1 METIIFDVDDT
12 LYDQAL
18 SFHETFKQLIDDSYS
33 YQAIDAVY
41 RASRH
46 YSEQLFDQSERGEIT
61 VLEWQAGR
69 FKLALLDSGVEIDDE
84 TALQFHQLYKEHQA
98 AITLFPEVE
107 ALLETLHQ
115 ENKQLAILT
124 NGEEAHQQMKIKQ
137 LALNRWIPEANIF
150 ISGTY
155 GIAKPKE
162 EIFKLVEDK
171 LGADPNQ
178 TVYVGDSF
186 EKDIVGAKR
195 AGWHAVWMN
204 HRNRQADP
212 NSPYQA
218 DQEVHSAKALFD
230 YFKNEHVN

>member
-1 METIIFDVDDT
+1 MKTIIFDVDDT

-18 SFHETFKQLIDDSYS
+18 SFHQTFKQLIDDTFSYE
-33 YQAIDAVY
+33 AIDKVY
-41 RASRH
+41 RASRA
-46 YSEQLFDQSERGEIT
+46 YSEQLFDQSERGDIT

-69 FKLALLDSGVEIDDE
+69 FKLALLDSGIEIDDE

-107 ALLETLHQ
+107 ALLDTLHQ
-115 ENKQLAILT
+115 EHTQLAILT
-124 NGEEAHQQMKIKQ
+124 NGEEAHQQMKIDQ
-137 LALNRWIPEANIF
+137 LALNRWIPEAHTF

-155 GIAKPKE
+155 GIAKPKA

-171 LGADPNQ
+171 LGAIPKQ

-195 AGWHAVWMN
+195 AGWQAVWMN

-212 NSPYQA
+212 LSPYQA
-218 DQEVHSAKALFD
+218 DQEVRSAKALFD
-230 YFKNEHVN
+230 YFNH